1 MYHPQI
7 PWQRG
12 EYLTFDDHNFS
23 LLSMHINRQLYIGK
37 IIWPTRIFS
46 QTSKVLFG
54 RWVSSRDERSTE
66 YVFHVI
72 KWDHKL
78 TLDDKLD
85 DREELEKVGVHY
97 MIQVGSF
104 SFKLLYE
111 GINLGIWFM
120 SCQLHSIGENLMGPE
135 NSNYSCQCNIS
146 CPLIS
151 LPPAVQCPFPHVSRT
166 REQEGEI

>member
-1 MYHPQI
+1 MYFTK
-7 PWQRG
+7 
-12 EYLTFDDHNFS
+12 ES
-23 LLSMHINRQLYIGK
+23 E
-37 IIWPTRIFS
+37 
-46 QTSKVLFG
+46 TSKVLFG
-54 RWVSSRDERSTE
+54 RWVSSRDERCIE

-97 MIQVGSF
+97 MIQVDSF

-120 SCQLHSIGENLMGPE
+120 SCQLHSIGENLMRPE

-146 CPLIS
+146 I
-151 LPPAVQCPFPHVSRT
+151 
-166 REQEGEI
+166 